1 MSSKFVTVFTRTVA
15 VVAVGAAVGITIG
28 AANMMKSEAAA
39 RPQVKVASST
49 QTQQPVSKP
58 TQDPTEKPTQ
68 DPVSKP
74 TQDPTEKP
82 VAGAKVVYF
91 TFDDGPDPAWTPQ
104 ILDILA
110 RNNAKA
116 TFFELGQMVDRHP
129 ELHDAVLAA
138 GNAIGSHSYSHPQ
151 LTKVSAAK
159 RHREITGGPASKCF
173 RPPYG
178 AENAQVK
185 ADIKAA
191 GMRPVLWDVD
201 SLDWTKPGAD
211 AIVAN
216 VLRTVHP
223 GSVVLMHD
231 AGGNRGQTIAAL
243 DRLLPILATK
253 GYTFPTLDC

>member
-1 MSSKFVTVFTRTVA
+1 V
-15 VVAVGAAVGITIG
+15 ITLR
-28 AANMMKSEAAA
+28 AANKMESESGIRPAAA
-39 RPQVKVASST
+39 K
-49 QTQQPVSKP
+49 PVSATAKP
-58 TQDPTEKPTQ
+58 VEKPLE
-68 DPVSKP
+68 KP
-74 TQDPTEKP
+74 AEKP
-82 VAGAKVVYF
+82 VDKPQSTPSGAPTDSTDQPTTGGKVVHF

-138 GNAIGSHSYSHPQ
+138 GNTIGSHSYSHPQ
-151 LTKVSAAK
+151 LTKLSAAK
-159 RHREITGGPASKCF
+159 QQREITGGPQSKCF

-178 AENAQVK
+178 AANAQVRAQIK
-185 ADIKAA
+185 AD

-201 SLDWTKPGAD
+201 SLDWTKPGSD

-216 VLRTVHP
+216 VLRTVHS

-231 AGGNRGQTIAAL
+231 AGGNRAQTVAAL
-243 DRLLPILATK
+243 ERLLPILAAR
-253 GYTFPTLDC
+253 GYSFTALDC